1 MNEDLASK
9 LSSLL
14 EENNIDLNQ
23 ILENFNQSQNS
34 ENPSKNQET
43 PTSNNPPND
52 TNNIDPST
60 ILKIQKLL
68 TLMNSNKNSS
78 DEQLLKSLKPY
89 MRNSRKEKIDKYIK
103 ILHVMKLLE
112 NFQEMGGN
120 LNDFL

>member
-23 ILENFNQSQNS
+23 ILENFDQSQNS

-43 PTSNNPPND
+43 PTSNNPPNN
-52 TNNIDPST
+52 TNTIDPST
-60 ILKIQKLL
+60 ILKIQKIL

-89 MRNSRKEKIDKYIK
+89 MRDSRKEKIDKYIK

>member
-34 ENPSKNQET
+34 ENPSKNQKA

-52 TNNIDPST
+52 TNTIVFFKNWGNETCFQRILSGFLFNFFQ
-60 ILKIQKLL
+60 ILKK
-68 TLMNSNKNSS
+68 TSHPFS
-78 DEQLLKSLKPY
+78 
-89 MRNSRKEKIDKYIK
+89 
-103 ILHVMKLLE
+103 
-112 NFQEMGGN
+112 
-120 LNDFL
+120 